1 MAKRRNHSAD
11 FKAKVALE
19 ALREELTLPELAKKY
34 DVHPNQISTWKKK
47 ALANMADIF
56 SSKQEKQK
64 DNHEAEVKE
73 LHAKIGELTVEVD
86 FLDRAFKRS
95 LWTRPLKLESTFC

>member
-34 DVHPNQISTWKKK
+34 DVHPNQISTWKK
-47 ALANMADIF
+47 
-56 SSKQEKQK
+56 
-64 DNHEAEVKE
+64 
-73 LHAKIGELTVEVD
+73 
-86 FLDRAFKRS
+86 
-95 LWTRPLKLESTFC
+95 WTRPLKLESTFSI